1 MASTRRSTSKSYLF
15 VDIDGSMPRW
25 EKKPDAMDVALRR
38 YRKIVRECAERAG
51 GEVRDHIGDGV
62 FVAFSDGN
70 PLAAAIDMQRVVQ
83 AQNWRSVGG
92 LSIRIGV
99 YAAYA
104 DASEQ
109 ATINR
114 AFRIVG
120 AACAG
125 QIVVSAEVMQYYA
138 APSEATAIDLGA
150 CYLRGVEEPL
160 HLFSLIHPAM
170 DRREFPPLRSLAA
183 YNATIPTQ
191 SSPLFGRS
199 TELADL
205 ETLMRESRLITVT
218 GHPGTGKTR
227 LIIEAAN
234 AMAAQ
239 KRVYFI
245 QSLSAAEG
253 AVAAIARAVEFPF
266 HGAATHERQL
276 AGYLRAKK
284 TIIVLD
290 DPDRVAFVDG
300 VIERLLSACPDL
312 QVLSAARAPL
322 ELAGERVYRL
332 GGLNYGA
339 GDAESAIS
347 SAAGLYFTHEAKRFD
362 AAFELNEGN
371 AGDFSGLC
379 EALAGSP
386 LGLQL
391 AAPWCRV
398 LTLGAIA
405 ARLSDASAG
414 NLSDLPGPR
423 QQLVAAIQESIR
435 DLDHTHH
442 RALAKLSVFE
452 SGFDSAAAEFVA
464 QAPASVLKGLDD
476 RNLIERVGETRF
488 KLHPLICEHARR
500 HLECEGDQAAATRQR
515 HTDFFLLL
523 LERAGRIPDQSVR
536 LNSIHSEMSNIR
548 CAWAFALQNGDDWI
562 WRVGEHLFY
571 AMAMRASFREGAA
584 LFAEPAPAGEP
595 QLYLDAMRANC
606 LVHQGRLECAETLA
620 EAALKQATRPAT
632 IAHALQ
638 ALGNIAHMRGDAA
651 VARERYLRA
660 LSLREAE
667 CDVPG
672 AQYSALS
679 LVFLSV
685 LEGDMAGARA
695 SVAPLYMH
703 YRVHGDLNGLM
714 QAHGIAG
721 DIALKESRFEDACHN
736 YGNALAIEARL
747 FNPQARAALLTRLS
761 AALLRLDRLAES
773 KRCGGEA
780 LDIAEEMGDARLGAQ
795 ALVGLSWAH
804 SRAGDF
810 AEAKNALLFAVRQSL
825 ALRSKYFLRS
835 ALDELSTVEAR
846 LGNVEMA
853 ARLREILDECDD
865 EDTSNASSDEATAH
879 IVSQSAS
886 LMDQYARDLDISELR
901 L

>member
-1 MASTRRSTSKSYLF
+1 MAGTRRSRFKGYLF

-25 EKKPDAMDVALRR
+25 EKKPAAMDAALGR
-38 YRKIVRECAERAG
+38 YRKIVRDCAARAG
-51 GEVRDHIGDGV
+51 GEVRDHVGDGV
-62 FVAFSDGN
+62 FVAFAAGN
-70 PLAAAIDMQRVVQ
+70 PLSAAIEMQRAVQ
-83 AQNWRSVGG
+83 AQNWQSVGG

-99 YAAYA
+99 HAA
-104 DASEQ
+104 DAGANEQ
-109 ATINR
+109 AAINR

-125 QIVVSAEVMQYYA
+125 QIVVSAEVMQFCA
-138 APSEATAIDLGA
+138 PPSEATAVDLGA

-160 HLFSLIHPAM
+160 HLLSLIHPAM
-170 DRREFPPLRSLAA
+170 ERREFPPLRSLAA

-199 TELADL
+199 TELGDL

-218 GHPGTGKTR
+218 GHPGAGKTR

-234 AMAAQ
+234 ATAAQ

-253 AVAAIARAVEFPF
+253 AVAAIARALEFPF
-266 HGAATHERQL
+266 HGAATHEEQL

-284 TIIVLD
+284 SIIVLD
-290 DPDRVAFVDG
+290 DPDRVAFADG

-362 AAFELNEGN
+362 AAFELNKRN
-371 AGDFSGLC
+371 AADFRDLC

-391 AAPWCRV
+391 AAPWCRL
-398 LTLGAIA
+398 LTLGAIV

-414 NLSDLPGPR
+414 NHSDLPGPR
-423 QQLVAAIQESIR
+423 QQLIAAIEESIR
-435 DLDHTHH
+435 DLDPTHH
-442 RALAKLSVFE
+442 SALAKLSVFE
-452 SGFDSAAAEFVA
+452 SDFDSAAAEFVA
-464 QAPASVLKGLDD
+464 QAPVNVLKGLDD

-500 HLECEGDQAAATRQR
+500 HLEREGDQATRRR
-515 HTDFFLLL
+515 HADYFLLL

-536 LNSIHSEMSNIR
+536 LNSIHAEMPNIKR
-548 CAWAFALQNGDDWI
+548 AWPFALQSGDDWI
-562 WRVGEHLFY
+562 WRVGEHLLY
-571 AMAMRASFREGAA
+571 AMAMRASFRKGEA

-606 LVHQGRLECAETLA
+606 LVHQSRLESAETLA
-620 EAALKQATRPAT
+620 EAALQEATRPVT

-638 ALGNIAHMRGDAA
+638 ALGNIAHIRGDSA

-667 CDVPG
+667 RDVPG

-679 LVFLSV
+679 LVLLSV
-685 LEGDMAGARA
+685 LEGDMASARA
-695 SVAPLYMH
+695 SVEPLYMH
-703 YRVHGDLNGLM
+703 YRVHDDLNGLM

-721 DIALKESRFEDACHN
+721 DIALKEERFADACHN
-736 YGNALAIEARL
+736 YGNALAIEPRL
-747 FNPQARAALLTRLS
+747 FNPQARATLLTRLS
-761 AALLRLDRLAES
+761 TALLRLDRLAES

-780 LDIAEEMGDARLGAQ
+780 LDIAEEMGDVRLGAQ
-795 ALVGLSWAH
+795 ALVGLSYAH

-853 ARLREILDECDD
+853 ARLRGILDECDD
-865 EDTSNASSDEATAH
+865 EDTLNASDEAAAY

-886 LMDQYARDLDISELR
+886 LMDQYARELDISTLR